1 MNTFKKKAVSLLLT
15 VVIIISC
22 VSSSSGVS
30 GGVFTVGSTGIVG
43 SGNCGRFS
51 NGTFSSDVKWT
62 LYADGLLSIGGKGEM
77 ADFSW
82 NTDSCDVPY
91 AGCVYDGDYN
101 LVEKQIQSVVIESG
115 VTRIGKDSFKYCKNL
130 TTVSIADSVKSIGE
144 NAFYDCDSLSS
155 VSLPCG
161 ISELGRGVFDGCDSL
176 SAVRVS
182 EDNASFSDVGGVLL
196 NKSGSELIFCPAA
209 LNQTEYSVPE
219 TVTAIAPYA
228 FSGCVKLTRI
238 MLPESVT
245 DIGDYAFYNCVGLE
259 KMTFPKGVSSVG
271 AGVFSGCKSLEAVT
285 LPHGVEKIGRSA
297 FSGCISLQALSLP
310 DSVNRIEAYAF
321 DRCKSLEAFAV
332 PDGVTE
338 IPDAAFNNCSILKRI
353 IMPQSV
359 RKIGSYAF
367 HGCIALK
374 DVTLPENVTD
384 IGAYAFKDCMSLEQ
398 LFVPDSVCFIGHGA
412 FAGCTGLSDVRL
424 SEGLKAIGNFV
435 FSGCENLTEVTLPD
449 RIESVGWRAFENC
462 KKLTEMILPPQVKT
476 VGWYAFSGCSDLG
489 GVILPASVTVIEP
502 YTFASCSSLGFVYFT
517 GSDTQWNSI
526 SVAQGNEALE
536 KAVVEC
542 NYTDTHIHR
551 MQFEKNVLPTCIT
564 DGFTRYICSVCGKN
578 YDCEAVAASGHE
590 FISYE
595 PNKDATCTA
604 DGTKTA
610 KCVRCDARDT
620 VTDTDSKLGHRF
632 LDYVSNKDATC
643 TADGTKTAKCVR
655 CDARDT
661 VTDTDSKLGHDFSY
675 YVSNKDATCTAD
687 GTKTAE
693 CTRCHVRNTVKDN
706 GSKLSHRLKN
716 TLTKATG
723 TKDGKLVGV
732 CTGCGKTVKTK
743 VIPKASFMSLS
754 TSFYTY
760 DGKVRT
766 PSVTVK
772 DSKGKK
778 LENGTD
784 YTVKYPS
791 GRKKTGRYA
800 VRITLKGN
808 YEGKTYLYFC
818 ILPSKTAKITSS
830 STDTTVKVSWKA
842 VTGADGYKVTL
853 YSQNNQKIRSAY
865 TDGTEHTFIKLSAG
879 TTYKIRV
886 TAYKKING
894 KRQESKVYSSVS
906 VFTKPGTPA
915 VKVKVGSKK
924 AVLSWSRQTGASG
937 YIVRMATAKNG
948 KYTKLAVLK
957 GNSKVSF
964 TKTGLTKGK
973 TYYFK
978 VAAYSTVGK
987 KTVYGSYSS
996 VKSVTIK

>member
-1 MNTFKKKAVSLLLT
+1 MNHLKRKAASLLFAA
-15 VVIIISC
+15 VIVITS
-22 VSSSSGVS
+22 VSSSFGIS
-30 GGVFTVGSTGIVG
+30 GGTCSVGNAAVVG

-51 NGTFSSDVKWT
+51 NGVFSSDVKWT
-62 LYADGLLSIGGKGEM
+62 LYEDGLLSIGGSGDM
-77 ADFSW
+77 ADFAW

-130 TTVSIADSVKSIGE
+130 TTVSIADSVKSIGDD
-144 NAFYDCDSLSS
+144 AFFDCDSLSS

-161 ISELGRGVFDGCDSL
+161 INELGSGVFGGCDSL

-196 NKSGSELIFCPAA
+196 NKSGSQLIFCPAA

-271 AGVFSGCKSLEAVT
+271 DGVFSGCKSLEAVT
-285 LPHGVEKIGRSA
+285 LPQGTEKIGRSA
-297 FSGCISLQALSLP
+297 FGGCISLQALSLP

-321 DRCKSLEAFAV
+321 DRCKSLESFAV

-398 LFVPDSVCFIGHGA
+398 LFVPDSVCFIGDGA
-412 FAGCTGLSDVRL
+412 FSGCTGLSDVRL
-424 SEGLKAIGNFV
+424 SESLKAIGNSV

-462 KKLTEMILPPQVKT
+462 KKLTEMILPPKVKT

-551 MQFEKNVLPTCIT
+551 FQFEKNVLPTCIT
-564 DGFTRYICSVCGKN
+564 DGFTRYICSVCGKS
-578 YDCEAVAASGHE
+578 YDCEAVAAYGHE

-610 KCVRCDARDT
+610 
-620 VTDTDSKLGHRF
+620 
-632 LDYVSNKDATC
+632 
-643 TADGTKTAKCVR
+643 
-655 CDARDT
+655 
-661 VTDTDSKLGHDFSY
+661 
-675 YVSNKDATCTAD
+675 
-687 GTKTAE
+687 E
-693 CTRCHVRNTVKDN
+693 CTRCHFRNTVKDD

-723 TKDGKLVGV
+723 TKDGKLVGI
-732 CTGCGKTVKTK
+732 CTVCGKTVKTK

-754 TSFYTY
+754 TFAYTY
-760 DGKVRT
+760 DGKVKT

-818 ILPSKTAKITSS
+818 ILPSKTAKLTSS

-853 YSQNNQKIRSAY
+853 YSKNNQKIRSAY
-865 TDGTEHTFIKLSAG
+865 TDGIEHTFIKLSAG

-915 VKVKVGSKK
+915 VKVKAGSKK

>member
-1 MNTFKKKAVSLLLT
+1 MNHLKRKAASLLFAA
-15 VVIIISC
+15 VIVITS
-22 VSSSSGVS
+22 VSSSFGIS
-30 GGVFTVGSTGIVG
+30 GGTCSVGNAAVVG

-51 NGTFSSDVKWT
+51 NGVFSSDVKWT
-62 LYADGLLSIGGKGEM
+62 LYEDGLLSIGGSGDM

-130 TTVSIADSVKSIGE
+130 TTVSIADSVKSIGDD
-144 NAFYDCDSLSS
+144 AFFDCDSLSS
-155 VSLPCG
+155 VSLPRG
-161 ISELGRGVFDGCDSL
+161 INELGSGVFGGCDSL

-196 NKSGSELIFCPAA
+196 NKSGSQLIFCPAA

-245 DIGDYAFYNCVGLE
+245 DIGGYAFYNCVGLE

-271 AGVFSGCKSLEAVT
+271 DGVFSGCKSLEAVT

-321 DRCKSLEAFAV
+321 DRCKSLESFAV

-367 HGCIALK
+367 HGCVALK

-398 LFVPDSVCFIGHGA
+398 LFVPDSVCFIRDGA
-412 FAGCTGLSDVRL
+412 FSGCTGLSDVRL
-424 SEGLKAIGNFV
+424 SEGLKAIGNSV

-542 NYTDTHIHR
+542 NYIDTHIHR
-551 MQFEKNVLPTCIT
+551 FQFEKNVLPTCIT
-564 DGFTRYICSVCGKN
+564 DGFTRYICSVCGKS
-578 YDCEAVAASGHE
+578 YDCEAVAAYGHE

-595 PNKDATCTA
+595 P
-604 DGTKTA
+604 
-610 KCVRCDARDT
+610 
-620 VTDTDSKLGHRF
+620 
-632 LDYVSNKDATC
+632 NKDATC

-706 GSKLSHRLKN
+706 GSKLSHRLEN

-723 TKDGKLVGV
+723 TKDGKLVGI
-732 CTGCGKTVKTK
+732 CTVCGKTVKTK

-754 TSFYTY
+754 AFAYTY
-760 DGKVRT
+760 DGKVKT

-772 DSKGKK
+772 DSKGRK

-818 ILPSKTAKITSS
+818 ILPSKTVKITSS

-853 YSQNNQKIRSAY
+853 YSKNNQKIRSAY
-865 TDGTEHTFIKLSAG
+865 TDGIEHTFIKLSAG

-915 VKVKVGSKK
+915 VKVKAGSKK
-924 AVLSWSRQTGASG
+924 AVLSWNRQTGASG